1 MPYLTNAERLELG
14 LIGSSVP
21 SEEDVAAAKA
31 QQEPADEQPAEAAA
45 KSVKRARTKKGEFK
59 GDDPTTPDVNEAFEA
74 E

>member
-21 SEEDVAAAKA
+21 SEEAVAAAKA
-31 QQEPADEQPAEAAA
+31 QQEPAEQQPVEAAA
-45 KSVKRARTKKGEFK
+45 KPVKRARTKKGEFK
-59 GDDPTTPDVNEAFEA
+59 GDDPTTPDVNEAFDA

>member
-21 SEEDVAAAKA
+21 SEEAVAAAKA
-31 QQEPADEQPAEAAA
+31 QQEAVKSPATEAAA

-59 GDDPTTPDVNEAFEA
+59 GDDPTTTDVNEAFEA